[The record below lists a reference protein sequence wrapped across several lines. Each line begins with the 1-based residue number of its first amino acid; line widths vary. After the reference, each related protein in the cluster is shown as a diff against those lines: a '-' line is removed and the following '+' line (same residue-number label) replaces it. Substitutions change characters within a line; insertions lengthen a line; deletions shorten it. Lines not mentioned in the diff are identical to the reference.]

1 MASSAVGKA
10 GPMSL
15 KKAGKRLLPL
25 KPVTLDGSLAPE
37 PTPTVV
43 ASPSSP
49 DWGDIHHSTLNTIDT
64 QQEHDLQPVLSNA
77 PLNDLVS
84 DAEQPLS
91 AIWSADAMHHDDYID
106 PLSCFNPFEVEGLEA
121 IAPEPLV
128 SEFKPLNPESAP
140 EADQNP
146 ELAPEADQNP
156 ESAPEAD
163 QNPEAAPEADQNPE
177 SAPEADQNP
186 EAAPEADQNP
196 ESAPEADPVS
206 LSTPELA
213 PEVEQAMDQDFDLLE
228 YVVNNTIEV
237 EHPDFMKLMDV
248 VVDDVKA
255 EDVTVEWVPEEPEEP
270 RKPRRSNQSDHTF
283 ALTTHQRE
291 QRVRCNTEAERYQR
305 TRVLN
310 NKASQRCRAKRRMKI
325 QELMDEEVILKE
337 KNSDLKIQLN
347 VMQEQVDNL
356 KKLFLDK
363 IVNPQQRPS
372 SFDMDTFANHVFE
385 TQH

>member
-64 QQEHDLQPVLSNA
+64 QQELDLQPVLSNA

-121 IAPEPLV
+121 IAPEPQV

-156 ESAPEAD
+156 ES
-163 QNPEAAPEADQNPE
+163 
-177 SAPEADQNP
+177 
-186 EAAPEADQNP
+186 APEADQNP

-255 EDVTVEWVPEEPEEP
+255 EDVTVEWVPEEP
-270 RKPRRSNQSDHTF
+270 RKPRRSNPHQSDHTF

-325 QELMDEEVILKE
+325 QELMDEEVILTE
-337 KNSDLKIQLN
+337 KNSELKIQLN